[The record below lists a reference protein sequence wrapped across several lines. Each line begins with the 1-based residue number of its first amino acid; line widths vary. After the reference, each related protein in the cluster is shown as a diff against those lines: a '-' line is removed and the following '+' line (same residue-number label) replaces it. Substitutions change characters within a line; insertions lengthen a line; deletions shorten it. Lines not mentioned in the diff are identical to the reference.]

1 MVEPVSL
8 TAAAIATLAFTKFL
22 ESGSGELG
30 KKFTEAAIAKMEKL
44 RQKIWEKLRGKPRA
58 ESALAAVEKQGSQAE
73 LGRLAVYL
81 QDEMDDDP
89 QFEAEVKDLA
99 QEINAGK
106 LQDNSTMVQIVH
118 DQAKGWQ
125 NEVYGGKVY
134 QADQISITEKI

>member
-1 MVEPVSL
+1 
-8 TAAAIATLAFTKFL
+8 
-22 ESGSGELG
+22 
-30 KKFTEAAIAKMEKL
+30 
-44 RQKIWEKLRGKPRA
+44 
-58 ESALAAVEKQGSQAE
+58 
-73 LGRLAVYL
+73 
-81 QDEMDDDP
+81 MDDDP